1 MLTNILLAQS
11 RKVRFGEKILR
22 DTIKGKVGFL
32 KTSYC
37 HVFKVRVG
45 VRVSIG
51 CRIVIVTFLYSL

>member
-32 KTSYC
+32 KTYC